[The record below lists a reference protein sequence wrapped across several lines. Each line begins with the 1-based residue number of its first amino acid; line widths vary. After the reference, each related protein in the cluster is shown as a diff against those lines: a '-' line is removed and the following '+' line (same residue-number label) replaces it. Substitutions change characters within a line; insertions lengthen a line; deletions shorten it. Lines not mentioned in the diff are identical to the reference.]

1 MFYQGGIAMDVNELF
16 WQAPIDDLKKGYID
30 QATHFTCLLCG
41 EKVEKGIIYPQEG
54 LLYEAEK
61 MIQHHITLAHH
72 SVFHYLNGLNKKMT
86 GLTEHQSHILRLFYE
101 GKSDQEIKEELEI
114 GSATTIRHHRFA
126 LKEKERQAKTLMVMM
141 ELLKEQ
147 DQKEEPFVPIHKTAT
162 MVDDRYNVTLTE
174 EQQLL
179 EKLFPNGV
187 GKELVRFP
195 KREKQKIVVLRAI
208 ANLFDQEKH
217 YTEKELNEVIK
228 PMYEDYVHIR
238 RYLIEY
244 GFLDRK
250 ADGSAY
256 WVKK

>member
-1 MFYQGGIAMDVNELF
+1 MDVNELF
-16 WQAPIDDLKKGYID
+16 WQAPIDNLKKGYID
-30 QATHFTCLLCG
+30 DETHFTCLLCG
-41 EKVEKGIIYPQEG
+41 KKIEKGIIYPLDG

-61 MIQHHITLAHH
+61 MMQHHITIEHQ
-72 SVFHYLNGLNKKMT
+72 SVFHYLNSLNKKMT

-126 LKEKERQAKTLMVMM
+126 LKEKERQAKTLLVMM

-147 DQKEEPFVPIHKTAT
+147 DRKEDTFVSIHKTAT
-162 MVDDRYNVTLTE
+162 MVDDRYNVTLLE

-179 EKLFPNGV
+179 AKLFPHGV

-195 KREKQKIVVLRAI
+195 KREKQKIIVLRAI
-208 ANLFDQEKH
+208 TMLFDKEKQ
-217 YTEKELNEVIK
+217 YTEKELNEIIK

-244 GFLDRK
+244 GFLDRQS
-250 ADGSAY
+250 DGSAY

>member
-1 MFYQGGIAMDVNELF
+1 MDVNEQF
-16 WQAPIDDLKKGYID
+16 WQASSEDIKKGYMD
-30 QATHFTCLLCG
+30 EHTHFTCLLCG
-41 EKVEKGIIYPQEG
+41 EKIEKGIIYPYEG

-61 MIQHHITLAHH
+61 MMQLHITAAHQ
-72 SVFHYLNGLNKKMT
+72 SVFHYLNGLNKKIT

-101 GKSDQEIKEELEI
+101 GKSDQEIQAELAI
-114 GSATTIRHHRFA
+114 GSAATIRHHRFA
-126 LKEKERQAKTLMVMM
+126 LKEKERQAKTLLVMM

-147 DQKEEPFVPIHKTAT
+147 NQKEDHFVPIHKTAT
-162 MVDDRYNVTLTE
+162 MVDDRYNITIEE

-179 EKLFPNGV
+179 EKFFPDGLD
-187 GKELVRFP
+187 KELVRFP

-208 ANLFDQEKH
+208 TKLFEEGKH
-217 YTEKELNEVIK
+217 YTEKELNAVIE
-228 PMYEDYVHIR
+228 PIYEDYVHIR

-244 GFLDRK
+244 GFMDRT